1 MRKGHCL
8 VTGGA
13 GFIGSYLVKYLIA
26 EGHSV
31 TAIDDISTKNIAN
44 VVAEIDLIE

>member
-1 MRKGHCL
+1 MRKSHCL
-8 VTGGA
+8 VTGGS
-13 GFIGSYLVKYLIA
+13 GFIESNFFEYFIA

-31 TAIDDISTKNIAN
+31 TAMDELSTIHIAN